1 MTYIWINPVTES
13 MYEETVLERFL
24 VRRGLVRVRCK
35 TDWGSIVREKYRRL
49 VEVSEVTIADARCP
63 MACGLVRE
71 VQSKRRQGEKIGGEA
86 GMKVADIE
94 PILIHC
100 AREISGRKEFSDG
113 EKIITTPCRSLADMG
128 NSLGLKHTRFM
139 TWNDFLKEIEEWP
152 EGRLPEASPIPL
164 GFFSGLEG
172 KVESLTGKKIIEN
185 YVEHPG
191 GRKTVLVEMLYC
203 DRGCHNG
210 DGVVREVREKE
221 EMEREDTGSGVR
233 KAGKADIKEENVKE
247 CIKQHAKENTEV

>member
-1 MTYIWINPVTES
+1 MAYIWINPVTES

-24 VRRGLVRVRCK
+24 ERRGLVRVRCA
-35 TDWGSIVREKYRRL
+35 TDWGSIVREKYKRL

-71 VQSKRRQGEKIGGEA
+71 AQSKRRQGEKMGGET

-100 AREISGRKEFSDG
+100 AREISGREEFGDG

-128 NSLGLKHTRFM
+128 NFLGLKHTRFV
-139 TWNDFLKEIEEWP
+139 TWNEFLEEMGERP
-152 EGRLPEASPIPL
+152 EGWLLEASPIPL

-172 KVESLTGKKIIEN
+172 NVESLTGKEIIEN
-185 YVEHPG
+185 YMERPG
-191 GRKTVLVEMLYC
+191 GGETALVEMLYC

-210 DGVVREVREKE
+210 DGVVRKVREKE
-221 EMEREDTGSGVR
+221 DMREDVE
-233 KAGKADIKEENVKE
+233 DIKKDVKE
-247 CIKQHAKENTEV
+247 DVKEHIKEDTEISRGE

>member
-13 MYEETVLERFL
+13 MYGEAVLERFL
-24 VRRGLVRVRCK
+24 ERRGLVRARCK

-49 VEVSEVTIADARCP
+49 IKVSEITVADARCP
-63 MACGLVRE
+63 MACGLVRDA
-71 VQSKRRQGEKIGGEA
+71 QGKRRRGEKMGGET

-100 AREISGRKEFSDG
+100 AREISGRKEYADG
-113 EKIITTPCRSLADMG
+113 EKIITTPCRSLADLG

-139 TWNDFLKEIEEWP
+139 TWNEFLEEMGERP

-172 KVESLTGKKIIEN
+172 NVESLTGKEIIEN
-185 YVEHPG
+185 YIEHSG
-191 GRKTVLVEMLYC
+191 SRETDLVEMLYC

-210 DGVVREVREKE
+210 DGVVTGERGKE
-221 EMEREDTGSGVR
+221 DR
-233 KAGKADIKEENVKE
+233 KEGAEASKGEQNP
-247 CIKQHAKENTEV
+247 